1 MGNRCLKYQ
10 NLSAFEKHLQQAAK
24 VQLSRVF
31 LIVSS
36 CPYERKL
43 INEKIFV
50 AIRFKQQNLSHVMED
65 AAQGTVEERI
75 ANLNTS
81 PLFSGTQMVY
91 LDNID
96 KLKKNGLALLADYI
110 VHPSP
115 FAYLVLGAS
124 AGKGLADLYAK
135 GKKEVIVCDLSEEKP
150 WDRKERFKRY
160 LIDKAMKAGKRWHGD
175 AVDSLIENIGLNL
188 PSLDQELGKLITY
201 SGDKGELTLRDV
213 QMLCAVQKS
222 SSLWQLVE
230 MIVWKEEP
238 PRIEEIVDLSLL
250 LPLLSQMR
258 VQLQHGM
265 LLAVLLERGAAHAEI
280 SRYLPTIKPST
291 LQKMLPVA
299 KARRLGF
306 FKKALDQL
314 FEIELMAKNSS
325 FEPGLILDLFLAKI
339 TLLKKNHA
347 LSIPQSSR

>member
-1 MGNRCLKYQ
+1 MGNDCLKYQ

-43 INEKIFV
+43 IKEKIFA
-50 AIRFKQQNLSHVMED
+50 AIGLKQQNFSHVVQD
-65 AAQGTVEERI
+65 AMQGSIEERI
-75 ANLNTS
+75 ADLNTS
-81 PLFSGTQMVY
+81 SLFSGTQMVY

-96 KLKKNGLALLADYI
+96 KLKKNGLAMLADYI

-135 GKKEVIVCDLSEEKP
+135 GKKELIVCDLSEEKP
-150 WDRKERFKRY
+150 WDRKDRFKRY
-160 LIDKAMKAGKRWHGD
+160 LLDMAVKAGKRWHGD
-175 AVDSLIENIGLNL
+175 ALDNLLENVGLNL
-188 PSLDQELGKLITY
+188 PSLDQELAKLIAY
-201 SGDKGELTLRDV
+201 SGERGELTLKDV
-213 QMLCAVQKS
+213 QTLCVVQKS
-222 SSLWQLVE
+222 SSLWHLVE
-230 MIVWKEEP
+230 MIVWKEDL
-238 PRIEEIVDLSLL
+238 PRIDETVDLSLL

-258 VQLQHGM
+258 LQLQHGM
-265 LLAVLLERGAAHAEI
+265 VLAVLLERGTAHAEI
-280 SRYLPTIKPST
+280 SRYLPTIKAST
-291 LQKMLPVA
+291 LDKMLPVA

-347 LSIPQSSR
+347 LSISQSSR